1 MSYYLTEYFLFFP
14 PFILFIYYY
23 YYFFFFTLQYCTGFA
38 IRQHESTMGV
48 HVFPIL
54 NPPLTSLPINDTQ
67 DT

>member
-14 PFILFIYYY
+14 PFILFIIIIIII
-23 YYFFFFTLQYCTGFA
+23 FFTLQYCTGFA